1 YCVSWATYEA
11 AAQDIA
17 ERGVIVP
24 GRSSADEARGVLVK
38 NPSVQ
43 VARDASASLLRWCR
57 ELGFTPDARGRIDV
71 KELTGDRHL
80 GPERFFSGL
89 E

>member
-1 YCVSWATYEA
+1 MAWSIYEA

-17 ERGVIVP
+17 ERGVLVP
-24 GRSSADEARGVLVK
+24 GRSTADAVSGTMVK

-43 VARDASASLLRWCR
+43 VARDASVALLRWCK
-57 ELGFTPDARGRIDV
+57 ELGFTPDSRLHFDV